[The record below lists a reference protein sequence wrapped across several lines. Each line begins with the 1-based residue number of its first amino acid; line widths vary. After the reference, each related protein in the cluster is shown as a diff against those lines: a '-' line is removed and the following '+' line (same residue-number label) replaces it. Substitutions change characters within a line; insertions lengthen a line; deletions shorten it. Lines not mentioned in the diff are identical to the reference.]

1 MDARPEP
8 EPRPSERDRTVRTLL
23 EADTLTGVR
32 GVLLREMI
40 DAARDEAAIP
50 ADDTDEG

>member
-1 MDARPEP
+1 MTGDHDRVPAPD
-8 EPRPSERDRTVRTLL
+8 ERDRTVRRLL
-23 EADTLTGVR
+23 ELDTLTDAR

>member
-1 MDARPEP
+1 MPDDDTPIEAPARQE
-8 EPRPSERDRTVRTLL
+8 TVRALL
-23 EADTLTGVR
+23 DADTLSTVR

>member
-1 MDARPEP
+1 MDARAEP
-8 EPRPSERDRTVRTLL
+8 DPTASERDRTVRKLL
-23 EADTLTGVR
+23 EADTLTGVE

-40 DAARDEAAIP
+40 EAARDEAAIP